1 MDFIKHAATRKSLT
15 GLLVLLGSIAFL
27 PTVYAQQ
34 PTELL
39 KLYFS
44 EVRVGTYPS
53 IPKQLSIAE
62 NSKAVLNALPAY
74 LQDTVAG
81 VRSKAYT
88 IAALAGNNARQ
99 TNLREQAVQQ
109 LLKGVKDPDSGN
121 AGVALD
127 YLTLFRK
134 DDFTA
139 ASKDSVRNLFRRKP
153 AHIDVLMKLI
163 GYLEL
168 TDLTES
174 FTPYTQKGYPQAI
187 RWAAIISLARMNDAS
202 ATEEMMRRA
211 RKLPV
216 NDDVIYEVF
225 PNLAYSRRPE
235 AIAYMV
241 EALKS
246 DEKSCL
252 SADAENEQAIP
263 CGYRIM
269 EQLAPVVDGYP
280 LQLDES
286 GDIKTKDYVA
296 ALNTVREWFVKHPDY
311 KILRDRY

>member
-1 MDFIKHAATRKSLT
+1 MDVIKHAATRKFLT
-15 GLLVLLGSIAFL
+15 GLLVLLGNIIFF
-27 PTVYAQQ
+27 PTVHAQQ
-34 PTELL
+34 PSELL

-62 NSKAVLNALPAY
+62 NTKAVLNALPVY
-74 LQDTVAG
+74 FQDTVAG

-99 TNLREQAVQQ
+99 TNLREQAVRQ
-109 LLKGVKDPDSGN
+109 LLQGAKDPDGGN
-121 AGVALD
+121 AGAALD

-153 AHIDVLMKLI
+153 AHFDVLLKLI
-163 GYLEL
+163 GFLEL

-174 FTPYTQKGYPQAI
+174 LTPYTQKGNAQPI

-216 NDDVIYEVF
+216 NDDVIYTIF
-225 PNLAYSRRPE
+225 PDLAYSRHPD

-246 DEKSCL
+246 DEKNCL
-252 SADAENEQAIP
+252 TADAENEQAIP

-280 LQLDES
+280 LTLDES
-286 GDIKTKDYVA
+286 GDIKTTDYVA
-296 ALNTVREWFVKHPDY
+296 ALKTVREWFAKHPNY
-311 KILRDRY
+311 KISRDRY